1 MLRLREQSCA
11 LLWHLPGVWPF
22 PGASVLLCRF
32 LSVLVSALITP
43 YYLVQY
49 LSVRNWGPDLATSG
63 WQKDDEKREV
73 EKRGKEEIED
83 SGQTQTLPWTLITEV
98 IKCES
103 VSFFAK

>member
-1 MLRLREQSCA
+1 MERKR
-11 LLWHLPGVWPF
+11 
-22 PGASVLLCRF
+22 
-32 LSVLVSALITP
+32 
-43 YYLVQY
+43 
-49 LSVRNWGPDLATSG
+49 
-63 WQKDDEKREV
+63 DDEKREV